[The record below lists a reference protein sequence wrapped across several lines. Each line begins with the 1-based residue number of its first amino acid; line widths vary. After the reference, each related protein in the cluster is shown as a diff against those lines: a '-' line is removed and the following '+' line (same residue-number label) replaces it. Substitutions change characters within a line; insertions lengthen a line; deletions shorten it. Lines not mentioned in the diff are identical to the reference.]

1 MHHGARCAIS
11 ASKRPGAAVP
21 RGSAARPP
29 SSGSREKDRARNAWE
44 RQAASS
50 TVGPSSSDSD
60 SLDELA
66 TSWGMSSPSSS
77 SDMVD
82 VRLSSPAAPT
92 ATQTES
98 SSDFT
103 SLPERRSKKES
114 FPHKTRGE
122 KRKGDCERARAS
134 VKRERRGLH
143 QLDERT
149 GFHRCGHPGWSADAG
164 LVPMPPTYRPLLVS
178 RRLAAAY
185 TRAAPCS
192 TRERPFS
199 PAERVDLAP
208 PHGARSD
215 RCARNSHTATPTQIR
230 ITNGNC
236 PAPRKACAACTAWMQ
251 SPCLQQDASN
261 EHVYGPC

>member
-1 MHHGARCAIS
+1 MARAAQSRPASARAQQCLAVQQRAHPLPAAGKRTGRAMHGKGRLRQAPWVHRHRTRTRSTNLPRAGACH
-11 ASKRPGAAVP
+11 P
-21 RGSAARPP
+21 RRHHQTWSMCGFRVQPPRPP
-29 SSGSREKDRARNAWE
+29 RRLRAALISRVFQKEGPRRKASRTKLEVKRGRE
-44 RQAASS
+44 R
-50 TVGPSSSDSD
+50 
-60 SLDELA
+60 
-66 TSWGMSSPSSS
+66 
-77 SDMVD
+77 
-82 VRLSSPAAPT
+82 
-92 ATQTES
+92 
-98 SSDFT
+98 
-103 SLPERRSKKES
+103 
-114 FPHKTRGE
+114 
-122 KRKGDCERARAS
+122 ERARAS
-134 VKRERRGLH
+134 VKRERRGVDK
-143 QLDERT
+143 LDERT

-215 RCARNSHTATPTQIR
+215 RCARNSHTATPTQVR

-236 PAPRKACAACTAWMQ
+236 PAPRNACAACTAWMQ